1 MLYSFKSTLKFNVG
15 IWTCS
20 NAASR
25 VLTFPLIKTD
35 CWFYRVWNILPV
47 VFVNVAVLN
56 WTELPLKLYHACV
69 CFGARFLVRWKKRWL
84 LFQLSYRLNLN
95 LSTNC
100 SDRHGDTTMPMCVPV
115 ATGFLTQRLR
125 AVQRRCRRIAHGTLH
140 NGMRPNFYLHRAYWS
155 VTLFSENAHH
165 TQRRYV
171 VRPVRYS
178 SYASYRMID
187 CNCRLTII
195 TWNVLLIHER
205 KNVK

>member
-69 CFGARFLVRWKKRWL
+69 CFGARFLVRWEKRWL
-84 LFQLSYRLNLN
+84 LFQLSYRLNLI
-95 LSTNC
+95 LSLQMLGSPGWHNYAYLWPCDTRVFNTKATC
-100 SDRHGDTTMPMCVPV
+100 SAASMSSYCSRDV
-115 ATGFLTQRLR
+115 TQRYATQFLPPP
-125 AVQRRCRRIAHGTLH
+125 RIL
-140 NGMRPNFYLHRAYWS
+140 
-155 VTLFSENAHH
+155 E
-165 TQRRYV
+165 
-171 VRPVRYS
+171 RYS
-178 SYASYRMID
+178 FQWKCTPHATQICSAPGALFEL
-187 CNCRLTII
+187 RL
-195 TWNVLLIHER
+195 LPDDRL
-205 KNVK
+205 